1 MQSDDMKLKGEATM
15 NNLALRRDSDDFAT
29 GLSNV
34 GFEIK
39 KIDGRLNGYRLVI
52 KGFLA
57 PGWIGRLTAG
67 LAKHR
72 IDIVS
77 AQAEKVTTTA
87 WHSTF
92 ELKTAPF
99 ALDPLNL
106 DYVALAG
113 TEHSSGRSAGKIEL
127 LNYTMEPCQGHDG
140 SLYVEVKG
148 VDRLGFL
155 GDLLDYF
162 SMRCLFPVKMTIE
175 TVGNAAVDRFWLRG
189 VGGSRPSDSIT
200 GAVKEN
206 LEKLLIAEG

>member
-1 MQSDDMKLKGEATM
+1 ME
-15 NNLALRRDSDDFAT
+15 NLAVRRDADDYAA
-29 GLSNV
+29 GLGNA

-39 KIDGRLNGYRLVI
+39 KIDGRANGYRLVM
-52 KGFLA
+52 KGFLS

-67 LAKHR
+67 LAKRR

-77 AQAEKVTTTA
+77 AQAEKVSTTA

-92 ELKTAPF
+92 ELKAAPF
-99 ALDPLNL
+99 AVDPLSH
-106 DYVALAG
+106 DYPTLAA
-113 TEHSSGRSAGKIEL
+113 TEESLGRSAAKIEL
-127 LNYTMEPCQGHDG
+127 LNYTIEPCKGQDG
-140 SLYVEVKG
+140 SLYVEVQG

-200 GAVKEN
+200 SAVREN
-206 LEKLLIAEG
+206 LEKLLIGKV

>member
-1 MQSDDMKLKGEATM
+1 M
-15 NNLALRRDSDDFAT
+15 NNLAVSRENDDFST
-29 GLSNV
+29 GFNNA

-67 LAKHR
+67 LAKNR

-77 AQAEKVTTTA
+77 AQAEKVTTTV

-99 ALDPLNL
+99 ALDPRQI
-106 DYVALAG
+106 DFVALAG
-113 TEHSSGRSAGKIEL
+113 TETSTGASASKIEL
-127 LNYTMEPCQGHDG
+127 LKYTMEPCGTHDG
-140 SLYVEVKG
+140 SLYVEVRG
-148 VDRLGFL
+148 IDRLGFL

-162 SMRCLFPVKMTIE
+162 SMRCLFPVKMTID
-175 TVGNAAVDRFWLRG
+175 TIGNTAVDRFWLRG

-200 GAVKEN
+200 EAVREN
-206 LEKLLIAEG
+206 LEKLLIPNA

>member
-1 MQSDDMKLKGEATM
+1 M
-15 NNLALRRDSDDFAT
+15 NNLALRREKDDYST

-34 GFEIK
+34 GYEIK
-39 KIDGRLNGYRLVI
+39 KIEGSSHGYRLVI

-77 AQAEKVTTTA
+77 AQAEKVTATA

-92 ELKTAPF
+92 QLKAAPF
-99 ALDPLNL
+99 ALDPLHI
-106 DYVALAG
+106 DHVALAA
-113 TEHSSGRSAGKIEL
+113 TEISSTGHSGSKIEL
-127 LNYTMEPCQGHDG
+127 LNYTMEPCGARDG
-140 SLYVEVKG
+140 SLYVEVRG

-175 TVGNAAVDRFWLRG
+175 TIGTTAVDRFWLRG
-189 VGGSRPSDSIT
+189 VGGSRPSDAIT
-200 GAVKEN
+200 EAIQEN
-206 LEKLLIAEG
+206 LEKLLIPAA